1 MSHDFSGAR
10 RSVEADTAQP
20 MAWYNGFQVRLRDP
34 IMTALKLLAAAVLA
48 TLLAVPPASAQTQR
62 LRGTIESVDGGAM
75 TAKARDGAPVTIKLA
90 DNATITAV
98 YKASHADIKEGD
110 YIGSGGMPQ
119 ADGSQKAL
127 EVHIF
132 AASMRGQGE
141 GHRPWDG
148 APNSTMTNGA
158 VGNIVSAVD
167 GPTILVK
174 YKDGE
179 KKIVVGPDTP
189 IVRYEAGTRA
199 DLKVGARFSI
209 VAATKQPD
217 GTFTAARIN
226 VGRDGG
232 VPN

>member
-1 MSHDFSGAR
+1 VALSS
-10 RSVEADTAQP
+10 TCAQ
-20 MAWYNGFQVRLRDP
+20 
-34 IMTALKLLAAAVLA
+34 
-48 TLLAVPPASAQTQR
+48 AQTQR
-62 LRGTIESVDGGAM
+62 LRGTIERVEGN
-75 TAKARDGAPVTIKLA
+75 TLFAKARDGAAITLKLA
-90 DNATITAV
+90 DNATVTAV
-98 YKASHADIKEGD
+98 YKATRADIKAGD

-158 VGNIVSAVD
+158 VGDVVSGVD
-167 GPTILVK
+167 GPVVTIK

-179 KKIVVGPDTP
+179 KKIIVGPETP
-189 IVRYEAGTRA
+189 IVRYE
-199 DLKVGARFSI
+199 VGSKDDMKTGAAFTV
-209 VAATKQPD
+209 VAATKQAD
-217 GTFTAARIN
+217 GTFTAQRIN

-232 VPN
+232 MPN

>member
-1 MSHDFSGAR
+1 M
-10 RSVEADTAQP
+10 RSQILA
-20 MAWYNGFQVRLRDP
+20 
-34 IMTALKLLAAAVLA
+34 TALVAA
-48 TLLAVPPASAQTQR
+48 LAVSSAQAQTQR
-62 LRGTIESVDGGAM
+62 LRGTIERVDGN
-75 TAKARDGAPVTIKLA
+75 TIFAKARDGAPVTLTLA
-90 DNATITAV
+90 DNATVTAV
-98 YKASHADIKEGD
+98 YKATRADIKEGD
-110 YIGSGGMPQ
+110 YIGSGAMPQ

-158 VGNIVSAVD
+158 VGNIVSSVD
-167 GPTILVK
+167 GPVILVK

-179 KKIVVGPDTP
+179 KKIIVGGDTP
-189 IVRYEAGTRA
+189 IVRYEAGSKD
-199 DLKVGARFSI
+199 DLKAGAAFSV
-209 VAATKQPD
+209 VAAAKQAD
-217 GTFTAARIN
+217 GTFTAGRIN

>member
-1 MSHDFSGAR
+1 MNKASAMLAFA
-10 RSVEADTAQP
+10 V
-20 MAWYNGFQVRLRDP
+20 V
-34 IMTALKLLAAAVLA
+34 TALAVS
-48 TLLAVPPASAQTQR
+48 SAQAQQQTQR
-62 LRGTIESVDGGAM
+62 LRGTIERADGGLLFV
-75 TAKARDGAPVTIKLA
+75 KGRDGTPMTVKLA
-90 DNATITAV
+90 DNAVVTAV
-98 YKASHADIKEGD
+98 YKATRADIKEGD
-110 YIGSGGMPQ
+110 YIGSGAMPQ

-132 AASMRGQGE
+132 APSMRGQGD

-158 VGNIVSAVD
+158 VGNVVSGVD
-167 GPTILVK
+167 GPVVLVK

-189 IVRYEAGTRA
+189 VVRYEVGSKD
-199 DLKVGARFSI
+199 DLKAGAAFSI
-209 VAATKQPD
+209 VAAAKQPD

>member
-1 MSHDFSGAR
+1 MRAS
-10 RSVEADTAQP
+10 Q
-20 MAWYNGFQVRLRDP
+20 
-34 IMTALKLLAAAVLA
+34 ILAAAFIA
-48 TLLAVPPASAQTQR
+48 AFAVSSISAQAQTQR
-62 LRGTIESVDGGAM
+62 LRGTIERVDGN
-75 TAKARDGAPVTIKLA
+75 TLLAKARDGAPITLRLA
-90 DNATITAV
+90 DNAAVIAV
-98 YKASHADIKEGD
+98 YKATRADIKEGD
-110 YIGSGGMPQ
+110 YIGSGAMPQ

-132 AASMRGQGE
+132 AASMRGQGD

-158 VGNIVSAVD
+158 VGNVVSGVD
-167 GPTILVK
+167 GPVVSVK

-179 KKIVVGPDTP
+179 KKIIVGPETP
-189 IVRYEAGTRA
+189 IVRYEAGSKDDIKA
-199 DLKVGARFSI
+199 GAAFSV
-209 VAATKQPD
+209 VAAAKQAD